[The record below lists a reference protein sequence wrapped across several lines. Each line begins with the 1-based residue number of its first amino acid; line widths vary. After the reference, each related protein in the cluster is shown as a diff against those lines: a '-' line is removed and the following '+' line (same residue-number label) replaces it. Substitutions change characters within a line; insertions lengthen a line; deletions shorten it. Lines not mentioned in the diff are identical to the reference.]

1 MPVENAIFAGPPA
14 LRAMEIWWWGSM
26 LGRRTDRAGICGST
40 AHGQMD
46 GPSRRETLVIALAI
60 AVFVVGHVFFQALF
74 LAFPLTCGKWAW
86 AFLISGSLLACI
98 LVAII
103 VLLIHWPTR

>member
-1 MPVENAIFAGPPA
+1 
-14 LRAMEIWWWGSM
+14 
-26 LGRRTDRAGICGST
+26 
-40 AHGQMD
+40 MD

-60 AVFVVGHVFFQALF
+60 AAFIVGNVFFQALF
-74 LAFPLTCGKWAW
+74 LAFPLTCRQWAW

-103 VLLIHWPTR
+103 VLLVPRPTR